1 MQHNPYSPPAA
12 ELSNPSFA
20 APVKKP
26 KSAWLIQIISSIVVV
41 LLTIGLANDFIAIVF
56 KNTLRLA
63 TISPQRLFIF
73 MALRMMILILFIMVV
88 WGVQQRK
95 LYGRICGCLVIAAML
110 AWFVYQLLFV
120 NSKASMNGAAALG
133 EFTAKMLFSCGA
145 GYWFYAFGFSP
156 KALRYFSTDY
166 DDAQIYST

>member
-1 MQHNPYSPPAA
+1 
-12 ELSNPSFA
+12 
-20 APVKKP
+20 
-26 KSAWLIQIISSIVVV
+26 
-41 LLTIGLANDFIAIVF
+41 
-56 KNTLRLA
+56 
-63 TISPQRLFIF
+63 